1 MVKNMTLVAMFA
13 ALTAVG
19 AFIRIPFYPVPF
31 TLQFLFV
38 CLAGLLLGS
47 KLGALSQ
54 VVYVAVGL
62 IGAPIFAKGY
72 GGIAYVLEPTF
83 GYLIGFIICAFFTGL
98 LFENMLRPRFFM
110 TLSLSLAGMML
121 LYIPGVTYMYI
132 MINYFAV
139 GKSIAVDVAVTTGFL
154 NFLPS
159 GIIFCVIASMIAMRV
174 KPVLMRMR

>member
-38 CLAGLLLGS
+38 CLSGLLLGS
-47 KLGALSQ
+47 RLGALSQ

-132 MINYFAV
+132 MINYFAA